1 MRSKTDSN
9 QQRQARSIVYRAL
22 LNHHRF
28 SNPDFWS
35 RLAEYEDGRLVQRVF
50 DVAEK
55 LIFSEGSFTSLHLR
69 VAVGGAL
76 IYTPRLDDLVLALYQ
91 DIESQD
97 HPKLCQ
103 IMKQSLRPDYER
115 SKIEG
120 VLDRLFSG
128 VRTSLDSGA
137 NDFSI
142 YRTERK
148 SPLNPYPG
156 FLGHPDFQI
165 PAYSYQ
171 SQLTSHFCLS
181 VLMISAGVVALV
193 VAFAYLQAA
202 AMALAGVAAA
212 TVGTAAILGGLA
224 LFRANRNKIIY
235 NNKFIDRELER
246 DWRPTELG
254 FGS

>member
-1 MRSKTDSN
+1 MRGKADSN
-9 QQRQARSIVYRAL
+9 QQRQARLFVYRAL
-22 LNHHRF
+22 LNHRRF
-28 SNPDFWS
+28 SNPDFWN
-35 RLAEYEDGRLVQRVF
+35 RLAEYDNGRLVQRVF
-50 DVAEK
+50 DVADK
-55 LIFSEGSFTSLHLR
+55 LIFSQGDLPSLHLR

-76 IYTPRLDDLVLALYQ
+76 ICTPRLEDLVLALYGGI
-91 DIESQD
+91 DKAD
-97 HPKLCQ
+97 HPTLCQ
-103 IMKQSLRPDYER
+103 IMKQSLRRGYEI

-120 VLDRLFSG
+120 VIDRLLLEDP
-128 VRTSLDSGA
+128 TSLDSVQ
-137 NDFSI
+137 DFST
-142 YRTERK
+142 YGTERN

-156 FLGHPDFQI
+156 FLGHPSFQI

-224 LFRANRNKIIY
+224 LFRANRNKIID
-235 NNKFIDRELER
+235 NNKSIDSELET
-246 DWRPTELG
+246 DWRPAKLG